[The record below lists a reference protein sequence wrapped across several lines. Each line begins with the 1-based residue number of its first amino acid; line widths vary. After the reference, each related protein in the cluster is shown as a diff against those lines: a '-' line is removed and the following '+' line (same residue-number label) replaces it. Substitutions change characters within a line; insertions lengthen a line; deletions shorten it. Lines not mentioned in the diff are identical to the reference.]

1 MSFQRVEDVL
11 KKYFTTLAFSKH
23 WFLVLVNVEISGWEI
38 IAFGNIS
45 MKTFWRMCFSCFY
58 EPMHNLFH
66 VNKVSWRRG
75 TSQSYGAPNV
85 HLGEP
90 LETPQPCFHFL
101 STIIYH
107 LETSIL
113 LEQII
118 SESGKNQKFW
128 WLKYPQSNVDTRQ
141 TNNTK
146 TLSSCLILINIWKL
160 SFLFLLGLQW
170 FLSPISL
177 LPGPNFYPLICS

>member
-11 KKYFTTLAFSKH
+11 KKYFTALAFSKH
-23 WFLVLVNVEISGWEI
+23 WFHVLVHAEISGWKI

-45 MKTFWRMCFSCFY
+45 TKTFWRMCFSCFY

-66 VNKVSWRRG
+66 VKRWVGAGAHHRVMAPPMSTWENRWRPLSSAFISPPPLFTIWKRPSW
-75 TSQSYGAPNV
+75 T
-85 HLGEP
+85 E
-90 LETPQPCFHFL
+90 
-101 STIIYH
+101 
-107 LETSIL
+107 
-113 LEQII
+113 II

-128 WLKYPQSNVDTRQ
+128 WLKYPQSNVVDTRQ
-141 TNNTK
+141 ANNTK

-160 SFLFLLGLQW
+160 SFLFLLGLQR